1 MKGLGGLLGLGLGLC
16 YCVAGVGMQAETV
29 VVGTSV
35 DADEQ
40 KQENTK
46 LRREIMRLE
55 TVVREQCIA
64 GATADE
70 KMEEL
75 RSQIINARLAR
86 NDAQIK
92 AEQLQNELMEYK
104 SASPSGRVVNDLERI
119 RQYFLHLDEA
129 ELRKQLGARNTKL
142 SKSLRAMDKESLASE
157 LVTCCHKYPKPQLA
171 RRLNILLYSILI
183 PLIAMILSV
192 VLEWNAR
199 HKFMVVRWDA
209 ISNATAAWWPPSA
222 SVAEDDGGF

>member
-1 MKGLGGLLGLGLGLC
+1 MVLWLAL
-16 YCVAGVGMQAETV
+16 AMQAETV

-55 TVVREQCIA
+55 AVVREQCIA

-92 AEQLQNELMEYK
+92 AERLQDELKEYK
-104 SASPSGRVVNDLERI
+104 SASPSDRAVDDLERI

-142 SKSLRAMDKESLASE
+142 SKSRLRAMDKESLASE

-183 PLIAMILSV
+183 PLIAMLLSV

-209 ISNATAAWWPPSA
+209 ILNATAAWWPPSA